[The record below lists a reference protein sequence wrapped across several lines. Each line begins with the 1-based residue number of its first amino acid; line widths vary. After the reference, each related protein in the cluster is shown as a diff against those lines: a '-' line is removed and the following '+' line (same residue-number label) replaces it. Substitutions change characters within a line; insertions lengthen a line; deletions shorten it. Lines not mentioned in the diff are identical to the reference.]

1 MLTCL
6 FINYFSS
13 MNFLVSL
20 QMTTFSKFLR
30 TFITFKFGLTM
41 IQQMPC
47 QCTFIT
53 KQFRADIAL
62 KSLFIMFNFNMSGEV
77 ILLNKCF
84 RCWTQVTHKI
94 SWRLDLVTL
103 QLVSIQVEELFIA
116 DIAHLLPTVGLED
129 LVSHAQMLVE
139 VCNLFTTLRT
149 SVQRL
154 LVHLLDVIVVVGFLV
169 CLVLT
174 MNTFVFVGC

>member
-1 MLTCL
+1 MFLQVAEL
-6 FINYFSS
+6 FVAVWTSCS
-13 MNFLVSL
+13 H
-20 QMTTFSKFLR
+20 
-30 TFITFKFGLTM
+30 
-41 IQQMPC
+41 
-47 QCTFIT
+47 T
-53 KQFRADIAL
+53 KVNHIL
-62 KSLFIMFNFNMSGEV
+62 MSGEV

-116 DIAHLLPTVGLED
+116 DITHLLPTVGLED

-154 LVHLLDVIVVVGFLV
+154 LVHLLDVIVMVGFLV

>member
-62 KSLFIMFNFNMSGEV
+62 KSFFIMFNFNMSGEV
-77 ILLNKCF
+77 VLDIIHPVTV
-84 RCWTQVTHKI
+84 WTREAPFFV
-94 SWRLDLVTL
+94 
-103 QLVSIQVEELFIA
+103 
-116 DIAHLLPTVGLED
+116 
-129 LVSHAQMLVE
+129 
-139 VCNLFTTLRT
+139 FTN
-149 SVQRL
+149 
-154 LVHLLDVIVVVGFLV
+154 IVGFPFMSLQI
-169 CLVLT
+169 L
-174 MNTFVFVGC
+174 